1 MSKLKWSKK
10 SLIRFLVCTLAVTT
24 SVIIGTTAIVIF
36 LLNKCFFSSHFNVVG
51 CKADTDF
58 YAVTELNSN
67 EMMPLSFDHT
77 KLSQIAPSDEQAEFT
92 HLIMISGK
100 DQLGGRI
107 SAFWTSNPIAD
118 FDTQLCPKNGG
129 AYMIA
134 FQINH
139 ITIPSEN
146 GYIELKPVYY
156 DDNGDAVDHTTYS
169 GLKIGGTFG
178 SYAYSYDDDFS

>member
-1 MSKLKWSKK
+1 MSEINWSKK
-10 SLIRFLVCTLAVTT
+10 SWVRFLLLTLFLTT
-24 SVIIGTTAIVIF
+24 IIIVGTTAVVIF
-36 LLNKCFFSSHFNVVG
+36 LLNKCFFSSHFNVIG
-51 CKADTDF
+51 CKSDADF

-67 EMMPLSFDHT
+67 EMMPFSFDHT
-77 KLSQIAPSDEQAEFT
+77 KPSQIAPSDEQEEFT
-92 HLIMISGK
+92 HLYMISGK

-107 SAFWTSNPIAD
+107 SAFWTSNSIAD
-118 FDTQLCPKNGG
+118 FDKELCSTND
-129 AYMIA
+129 AANMIA

-146 GYIELKPVYY
+146 GYVELKPVYY
-156 DDNGDAVDHTTYS
+156 DDNGDAIDHTTYD